1 MSMPVFKRVLAMA
14 TAMAAAAVV
23 FATPS
28 ASAAPSTP
36 WGFTLVTH
44 GDVSADVVDGL
55 YYWQNAASS
64 QCLNQDYSGG
74 TAHHDVLAW
83 ACDTA
88 ADNQWWW
95 LSSDSDNSA
104 QWILENY
111 KSGQCLNQDYSGGTA
126 HHDVLAWPCD
136 SSADNEKWY
145 LYANTARTVFYL
157 QNVKSG
163 QYLNQDYSGGTAHHD
178 VLAWPWA
185 GGTANERWYREP

>member
-1 MSMPVFKRVLAMA
+1 MSMPVFKRVLATA

-36 WGFTLVTH
+36 SGFTLVTH

-83 ACDTA
+83 
-88 ADNQWWW
+88 
-95 LSSDSDNSA
+95 
-104 QWILENY
+104 
-111 KSGQCLNQDYSGGTA
+111 
-126 HHDVLAWPCD
+126 
-136 SSADNEKWY
+136 
-145 LYANTARTVFYL
+145 
-157 QNVKSG
+157 
-163 QYLNQDYSGGTAHHD
+163 
-178 VLAWPWA
+178 PWA